1 MSNAIIP
8 FRDRLARLCSAEQAA
23 CKHDP
28 EAMSDMLESLLN
40 SAAFTLALFGRGN
53 IAAMSELAEGA
64 EGYLMERA
72 TDFCKV
78 VNAINGGT
86 RDL

>member
-1 MSNAIIP
+1 MTNTIVP
-8 FRDRLARLCSAEQAA
+8 FRERLAILCAAEQEA
-23 CKHDP
+23 CQHDP
-28 EAMSDMLESLLN
+28 DAMSEMLESLLN

-64 EGYLMERA
+64 EGYLLERS

-78 VNAINGGT
+78 VRFMCAGEK
-86 RDL
+86 R

>member
-1 MSNAIIP
+1 MSHTIVP
-8 FRDRLARLCSAEQAA
+8 FRDRLARLCSAEQEA

-28 EAMSDMLESLLN
+28 DAMSDMLESLLS

-53 IAAMSELAEGA
+53 IQAMSELAEGA
-64 EGYLMERA
+64 EGYLLERS

-78 VNAINGGT
+78 VRLMYAGEKE
-86 RDL
+86 